1 MSKQQWYARPGLVLS
16 ILAVLIL
23 LTVLFTKTTV
33 TGRNGD
39 PRLSTISTDPLGAKL
54 FYQLAER
61 MGYDVRRDST
71 QRVPSD
77 RNTIFAVLD
86 PTVTLEALEV
96 HTMLEHARLGGALL
110 VVLND
115 RTVLLSD
122 SLKLYVE
129 KDGGF
134 VRVGFST
141 GKRCGTGASF
151 TQNGMWFG
159 PPHLFSITGVDSL
172 AIPHETFIAVTG
184 TQNERGRGFVQL
196 PSVIGM
202 SYGSGRIVVAAD
214 PDVLRNDALRNC
226 NYGLDLP
233 MVRALDYLAHREGIN
248 RRELVFDEFH
258 LGIRARFTARG
269 IITQYLTETKS
280 GNTILQICIAG
291 LVFLLAAATRVLPPR
306 YDARVERRSPLEH
319 VDALAR
325 AYAQVGATRT
335 GALRLVRG
343 LQRRVG
349 GVRRAS
355 TRVNDD
361 AFLLRIAESIPAV
374 KPDVTL
380 VRNALANSLSQREFV
395 DVGNAIARIEAA
407 LTKT

>member
-1 MSKQQWYARPGLVLS
+1 MLS
-16 ILAVLIL
+16 VLAVLVL

-39 PRLSTISTDPLGAKL
+39 PRLSTTSTDPLGAKL
-54 FYQLAER
+54 FYELAGR

-71 QRVPSD
+71 QTAPRDV
-77 RNTIFAVLD
+77 NTILAVLD
-86 PTVTLEALEV
+86 PTVSLEDVEV
-96 HTMLEHARLGGALL
+96 HGLLEHARLGGALL
-110 VVLND
+110 LVLND
-115 RTVLLSD
+115 RTGLLND
-122 SLKLYVE
+122 SLKLSIDR
-129 KDGGF
+129 DGGF
-134 VRVGFST
+134 VRADIPGV
-141 GKRCGTGASF
+141 KRCGAGMSF

-159 PPHLFSITGVDSL
+159 PPRLLSFEGIDSL
-172 AIPHETFIAVTG
+172 PTPRQTFVSVAGNDAT
-184 TQNERGRGFVQL
+184 GRGLERL
-196 PSVIGM
+196 PSVVGAPL
-202 SYGSGRIVVAAD
+202 GRGRIVVAAD

-233 MVRALDYLAHREGIN
+233 MVRALDYLSDRDGVN
-248 RRELVFDEFH
+248 RRKLVFDEFH
-258 LGIRARFTARG
+258 LGSRARFTARG
-269 IITQYLTETKS
+269 IVTQYLTRTQS
-280 GNTILQICIAG
+280 GNAILQVCVAG
-291 LVFLLAAATRVLPPR
+291 LIFLLAAATRVLPPR
-306 YDARVERRSPLEH
+306 HDARVERRSPLEH

-361 AFLLRIAESIPAV
+361 AYLLRIAESIPAV
-374 KPDVTL
+374 KPDVTI
-380 VRNALANSLSQREFV
+380 VRHALANAVSQREFV
-395 DVGNAIARIEAA
+395 DVGNAIVRIEAA